1 LTVREDAQGRGREG
15 GKRGGWGYSAKPFTD
30 EIRRRSLGSP
40 ARDFFSMAASPVRI
54 PEGERRGECGL
65 NGKGV
70 KEGEAF
76 TGGSGAGGV
85 MAGGFSEKKR
95 FQGRRT

>member
-1 LTVREDAQGRGREG
+1 MVREGARERGREG
-15 GKRGGWGYSAKPFTD
+15 GKRGGRGYSAKLFTD
-30 EIRRRSLGSP
+30 EIRWRSLGSP
-40 ARDFFSMAASPVRI
+40 VRDFFLMAVSPVRI